1 MDMNEQAAEQ
11 SCRELGKA
19 GPAGV
24 QQEKTLCSDP
34 ETPAAQNTAEHGSRD
49 NMQPEAA
56 VRETKTVEDVLPTQE
71 PVSVFCDGLTG
82 FGITQQGQSHIRD
95 GNIPCQDS
103 MELRLLHA
111 RPIILTAVADG
122 VGECTHSHYG
132 SRTAVRVA
140 LDVLQTRLEA
150 LAEKKDFE
158 FRNHKQMQGLM
169 VEAFRAALN
178 AVDELAVQMELLPFS
193 FQSTLTVSVYD
204 GSQLYIG
211 HAGDDGVVA
220 LTTDGICRMFTR
232 RHKGEASN
240 SVYPLQA
247 RNMDFV
253 AVEQE
258 IAAFALMTDGVL
270 DAVVGNEVFEN
281 RVYYPFFKQL
291 FEPILMDEKGVQE
304 LCRSMNDMLAGQ
316 EYRRRVSDDISLV
329 VVTNQ
334 SLLAR
339 SVKPNFD
346 AEAWIRQTEE
356 ITKKIEKQLYTP
368 DPPKKAPKKANA
380 PRKSSREPVSY
391 TTAQP
396 TKKPQHQSN
405 RINRPA
411 PQKSARQNPKR
422 VEPDPTRPVD
432 NDKGVDDRRYIPW
445 IDIEIPS
452 QVKRFERRSS
462 SDEVWWDAVQ
472 DFAQDL
478 AQFFDGK
485 FRK

>member
-11 SCRELGKA
+11 SFREMDKA
-19 GPAGV
+19 DPADI
-24 QQEKTLCSDP
+24 QQEKTLCSDT
-34 ETPAAQNTAEHGSRD
+34 EIPAVQNTVEHGSRD

-56 VRETKTVEDVLPTQE
+56 VREAKTVEEVLPKQE
-71 PVSVFCDGLTG
+71 PVSIFCNGLTG

-103 MELRLLHA
+103 MELRLLQA

-132 SRTAVRVA
+132 SRTAVRAA
-140 LDVLQTRLEA
+140 LDVLQTRLEE
-150 LAEKKDFE
+150 LAEKKDFV
-158 FRNHKQMQGLM
+158 FRNHKQMQSLM

-193 FQSTLTVSVYD
+193 FQSTLTVCVYD

-220 LTTDGICRMFTR
+220 LTTDGICRMLTR

-270 DAVVGNEVFEN
+270 DAVVGNEAFEN

-291 FEPILMDEKGVQE
+291 FEPILMDEKSVQE
-304 LCRSMNDMLAGQ
+304 LCHSTDNMLAGK
-316 EYRRRVSDDISLV
+316 EYRQRVSDDISLV

-334 SLLAR
+334 SLLIR
-339 SVKPNFD
+339 SEKPNFD
-346 AEAWIRQTEE
+346 AALWVRQTEE
-356 ITKKIEKQLYTP
+356 ITKKIEKRLYAP
-368 DPPKKAPKKANA
+368 DPPRKATQKANT
-380 PRKSSREPVSY
+380 PRKVVREPASY
-391 TTAQP
+391 TTPQP

-405 RINRPA
+405 CINPPA
-411 PQKSARQNPKR
+411 PQKSARQNTRR
-422 VEPDPTRPVD
+422 VEPDLPRHAD
-432 NDKGVDDRRYIPW
+432 NDRHADNEIYIEKTLYIPG
-445 IDIEIPS
+445 IPAGFEIRIK
-452 QVKRFERRSS
+452 KRENSHLLGERIRDVFQSG
-462 SDEVWWDAVQ
+462 DE
-472 DFAQDL
+472 
-478 AQFFDGK
+478 K
-485 FRK
+485 HRK